1 MSGINFS
8 EAAEK
13 RKHNYT
19 NPSKAQDLAHLEA
32 GGDGKK
38 FDEDGNELDK
48 HGFKVKKYPDGLGSV
63 RVAVENCEQL
73 CGLDKKV
80 MESLLKGEW
89 THHTTYNSM
98 GRQSKKIVI
107 EYDITEKSK

>member
-1 MSGINFS
+1 MSEFQSDI
-8 EAAEK
+8 K
-13 RKHNYT
+13 DRNY
-19 NPSKAQDLAHLEA
+19 
-32 GGDGKK
+32 
-38 FDEDGNELDK
+38 DEEGHELDK
-48 HGFKVKKYPDGLGSV
+48 HGFRVKKYPDGLESV
-63 RVAVENCEQL
+63 RKSVENCEQL

-80 MESLLKGEW
+80 MASLLKGEW